1 MFTVFPILYPA
12 GVAVGAQPV
21 LLAGALLSGA
31 LFGDNLAPISDTTV
45 ISASSRRYRRRN
57 GLAEVGGVVR
67 ARAPYSLSAA
77 LVAAVLFYLAGM
89 GAGNLFGGSTHAAAA
104 AAGDP
109 SPRGLVMLV
118 PVLVLLI
125 VAFVKRDLFLTALIG
140 LVTGTLVALAA
151 GLMSVKDVLSVT
163 DGKPTGFLVSGVSGM
178 LPLIL
183 LAVVIFAMI
192 GVLQSAGVF
201 DDVVALMTRSNPG
214 KSPVRAEFMIAAG
227 AVLTTSAFAGVNGSS
242 MIFFGQF
249 ADRIGADVGLHPYRR
264 ANIMDCFTLGL
275 GVIFPVASSFLLIA
289 STLTQGYPGIPS
301 VSAPSIFTTA
311 FYPLCL
317 TLVMVAAILTGWGRR
332 YEGPNGAPTRSLT
345 R

>member
-1 MFTVFPILYPA
+1 MAAIELNRSGGAYVAVAFLVVCVIAMAAGSSIGTMFTVFPILYPA

-45 ISASSRRYRRRN
+45 ISASSQRYRRRN

-77 LVAAVLFYLAGM
+77 LLAAVLLYLAGM
-89 GAGNLFGGSTHAAAA
+89 RADNMFLGSTHAAAA
-104 AAGDP
+104 AAGDV
-109 SPRGLVMLV
+109 SPRGLVMLVPVPV

-125 VAFVKRDLFLTALIG
+125 VAFVKRDLFLTALVG

-192 GVLQSAGVF
+192 GVLESAGVF
-201 DDVVALMTRSNPG
+201 DDIVALMTRS
-214 KSPVRAEFMIAAG
+214 
-227 AVLTTSAFAGVNGSS
+227 L
-242 MIFFGQF
+242 FGQF

-275 GVIFPVASSFLLIA
+275 GVIFPVANSFLLIA
-289 STLTQGYPGIPS
+289 STLTQSYPGIPS

-311 FYPLCL
+311 FY
-317 TLVMVAAILTGWGRR
+317 
-332 YEGPNGAPTRSLT
+332 RSA
-345 R
+345 

>member
-1 MFTVFPILYPA
+1 MWLAIVLNLSGGAYVAVAFLVVCVIAMAAGSSIGTMFTVFPIVYPA

-45 ISASSRRYRRRN
+45 ISASSQRYRRRN

-67 ARAPYSLSAA
+67 ARAPYSLRCCSIWPGWGPAA
-77 LVAAVLFYLAGM
+77 CSEAG
-89 GAGNLFGGSTHAAAA
+89 HARRR
-104 AAGDP
+104 P
-109 SPRGLVMLV
+109 LR
-118 PVLVLLI
+118 VLLI

-140 LVTGTLVALAA
+140 LVTGALVALAA

-183 LAVVIFAMI
+183 LAVVIFVMI

-201 DDVVALMTRSNPG
+201 DDIVALMTRSNPG
-214 KSPVRAEFMIAAG
+214 KSPVRVEFMIAAG
-227 AVLTTSAFAGVNGSS
+227 AVLTTSAFAGVNGPS

-249 ADRIGADVGLHPYRR
+249 ADRIGVDVGLHPYRR

-275 GVIFPVASSFLLIA
+275 GVISPVASSFLLIA
-289 STLTQGYPGIPS
+289 
-301 VSAPSIFTTA
+301 
-311 FYPLCL
+311 
-317 TLVMVAAILTGWGRR
+317 MVAAILTGWGRR
-332 YEGPNGAPTRSLT
+332 YEGPNGVPTRSLT